1 MNDLLADIL
10 SAYGFDP
17 MQALS
22 GEQGLAMLA
31 EQPPDAILL
40 DLMLPGLSG
49 FDVCKRL
56 KDSRQTRTIP
66 ILILTA
72 LDSHPD
78 RRNAYKAGADDYVTK
93 PFAPDALVARLRE
106 CLEHTRQCID
116 RYDHL
121 ELTVEPTGN
130 LSALKAFNTLLT
142 CLYCRTD
149 LATVEI
155 EALRKGLV
163 ALADAADGWAT
174 DRDGRP
180 PVRLSIRFQGQHL
193 RLTFEAA
200 TEGGDAFLAEH
211 LAAEAAVPAAL
222 TDAGVID
229 RIAITETGVTLEK
242 TLPPPEA

>member
-10 SAYGFDP
+10 SAYDFNP

-49 FDVCKRL
+49 FEVCKRL

-72 LDSHPD
+72 LDSHTD
-78 RRNAYKAGADDYVTK
+78 RRNAYEAGADDYVTK
-93 PFAPDALVARLRE
+93 PFAPDALVSRLRE
-106 CLEHTRQCID
+106 CLEHTRQCAD

-130 LSALKAFNTLLT
+130 VNALKAFNTLIT

-149 LATVEI
+149 LATAEI

-174 DRDGRP
+174 DRDGRS
-180 PVRLSIRFQGQHL
+180 PVRLSIRFQGQDL

-200 TEGGDAFLAEH
+200 AEGGDAFLAEH
-211 LAAEAAVPAAL
+211 LASEAAVPAAL

-229 RIAITETGVTLEK
+229 RIASTDAAVILEK
-242 TLPPPEA
+242 ALPPREP